1 MLTKKKNK
9 AQVIPQGLFFY
20 DLPLDEGRLKLTCD
34 MLNQHFQA
42 ARTRKLY
49 YGNST
54 IPIAYSRGILTI
66 ETILK
71 DQAAQQVHIHIEP
84 DHLHAACTCGMPGRQ
99 LCAHAYVALYNL
111 VWTGG
116 TNLRRYYWPG
126 YDENE
131 KVQDKYLNVEFNYR
145 LAIIKARPQFGKLFK
160 PDVPVWDKHQYLV
173 PNGSGSS
180 VDLLKGERDV
190 LGFALLYGD
199 FQNNLCELPVL
210 LPLVLRTSKDNSSTT
225 TFHQLMADGTANG
238 INPTDRQLELRS
250 VAEDMRRLREPLGY
264 WQYDPE
270 RSEDRALKKAFLLL
284 WERALPIL
292 IAQAHCYEATPP
304 RIRYKKGKVDYL
316 KRSHLTPCTFS
327 PLRPQLYFVL
337 REHADHYALTVHL
350 SVKGMELKYRKRTNL
365 FVMDEENCCYLMPT
379 AEADDLL
386 NWMNGQGNRITI
398 LKEHVEGFR
407 NTLLANILDCYP
419 VYQYLKGERRRY
431 LNSAG

>member
-9 AQVIPQGLFFY
+9 GQVIPQGLFFY
-20 DLPLDEGRLKLTCD
+20 CLPLDEGRLKLTWE
-34 MLNQHFQA
+34 MLNRRFEA
-42 ARTRKLY
+42 GRTRKLY

-54 IPIAYSRGILTI
+54 IPVAFGRSILTI

-71 DQAAQQVHIHIEP
+71 DQTPQQVHIHIEP
-84 DHLHAACTCGMPGRQ
+84 DHLHAACSCGMPDEQ
-99 LCAHAYVALYNL
+99 LCAHAYIALYNL

-116 TNLRRYYWPG
+116 TDLMRYYWPG
-126 YDENE
+126 YDASE
-131 KVQDKYLNVEFNYR
+131 KVQDKYLHVEFNYK
-145 LAIIKARPQFGKLFK
+145 LAIIKPRQQFGKLFK
-160 PDVPVWDKHQYLV
+160 PDVPIWDSHQYLMTK
-173 PNGSGSS
+173 GSGLPA
-180 VDLLKGERDV
+180 DLLKGEQDV

-199 FQNNLCELPVL
+199 FHNNRCELPVL

-225 TFHQLMADGTANG
+225 IFHQLAANDTANG
-238 INPTDRQLELRS
+238 IDITDRRLELRS
-250 VAEDMRRLREPLGY
+250 IGEDMRLLREPLRY
-264 WQYDPE
+264 WQYDDE

-292 IAQAHCYEATPP
+292 IAEAYCYEATPP

-337 REHADHYALTVHL
+337 REHADHFALTVHL

-365 FVMDEENCCYLMPT
+365 FVMDDDNCCYLMSS

-386 NWMNGQGNRITI
+386 NWMNGRGNRVTI
-398 LKEHVEGFR
+398 LKEHMEVFR
-407 NTLLANILDCYP
+407 NGFLRDLLISYP
-419 VYQYLKGERRRY
+419 VYQYLKGEPRQY
-431 LNSAG
+431 LNSAC